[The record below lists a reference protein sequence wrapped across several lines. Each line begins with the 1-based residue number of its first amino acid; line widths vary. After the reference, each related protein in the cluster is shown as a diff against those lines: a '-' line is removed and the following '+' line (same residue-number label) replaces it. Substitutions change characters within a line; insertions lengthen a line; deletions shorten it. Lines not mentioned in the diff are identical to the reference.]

1 MCRRRRRP
9 ARKKRIFFGRGGRE
23 LRCGEGSTGWLLCIG
38 TERVAVSLLFFQDG
52 RRRGPLSSLPLPLPT
67 QMSSYRQNG
76 GGGLLYPK
84 KGGGG
89 PRGVTLSSPLPVYTG
104 VGGSGLLP
112 EATAKEEGGRPRAP
126 PRFLHSQGGRR
137 EGLGRGSPLAIHFFF
152 WDFYAREKDS
162 GEEEEEEEKGG
173 GKVGGR
179 RKTEKLKNTHGSH
192 SDGGRRRSLFF
203 LPSLLSF

>member
-1 MCRRRRRP
+1 M
-9 ARKKRIFFGRGGRE
+9 GVGG
-23 LRCGEGSTGWLLCIG
+23 
-38 TERVAVSLLFFQDG
+38 
-52 RRRGPLSSLPLPLPT
+52 GPLSSLSLPLPT

-104 VGGSGLLP
+104 VGSGLLP

-173 GKVGGR
+173 GGKVGRR

-192 SDGGRRRSLFF
+192 SDGGRRRSLFS

>member
-1 MCRRRRRP
+1 M
-9 ARKKRIFFGRGGRE
+9 
-23 LRCGEGSTGWLLCIG
+23 
-38 TERVAVSLLFFQDG
+38 SLLFFQDG
-52 RRRGPLSSLPLPLPT
+52 RRRGASLLSLSLPLPT

-76 GGGLLYPK
+76 VGGLLYPK

-104 VGGSGLLP
+104 VGGSGLLL

-137 EGLGRGSPLAIHFFF
+137 EGLGRGSLLAIHFFF
-152 WDFYAREKDS
+152 WDFYAREKES

-173 GKVGGR
+173 GEVGGR
-179 RKTEKLKNTHGSH
+179 RKRRKKLKNTHGSH

-203 LPSLLSF
+203 LPCLLSF